1 MVALKTILVIAH
13 LRRRHVNILGALQ
26 GSIWLIFHL
35 EILMLDMFAPLLKS
49 ERLEQA
55 LFKVL
60 SVIFDLKTYITRYR
74 GYVDHSRRAVHA
86 PVYV

>member
-1 MVALKTILVIAH
+1 MVAYKTILVIAH

-49 ERLEQA
+49 ERHV
-55 LFKVL
+55 KRCI
-60 SVIFDLKTYITRYR
+60 SSYFDLKTYITTYR

-86 PVYV
+86 PVDA